1 MFATINPV
9 NNQSFA
15 SFPVLNEVELS
26 EKLALAENTY
36 YKEWRGRTVQKRS
49 DFAKKIGENLRQ
61 NAEDYAQ
68 LITLEMGKPI
78 TQSRAEI
85 EKCAWLCDYFSEKA
99 AGFLEDKIIETD
111 YRKSYVRYEPSGAVL
126 GIMPWNFPFWQAI
139 RFAIPAFCAGNV
151 ILLKPAPNVPQCGL
165 ALEKIFTEV
174 TGKEGVFQTLLIET
188 EQTETVIAH
197 SIVRGIA
204 LTGSDRAGAKVAALA
219 GKYLKRCVMEL
230 GGSDPF
236 IVLEDADVEK
246 AAKLGVQSRMNNAG
260 QTCIAAKRFIVH
272 ESVVA
277 TFKAALDKNIDQLKI
292 GDPTQ
297 KDTNMGT
304 MARPDLRDELEKQVK
319 ESVAKGAKV
328 IHEGGKIEDKGSFF
342 EPMILTGI
350 QPGMPAYEVELFGP
364 VISLFPI
371 QNDEEAIALAND
383 SVYGLGAAVWSA
395 DTERALHIAKQLEV
409 GFVAIND
416 FVKSDPRLPFGG
428 VKRSGFGRE
437 MAEEGIKEFVN
448 IKTIVIK

>member
-1 MFATINPV
+1 MFATINPFD
-9 NNQSFA
+9 NQSVA
-15 SFPVLNEVELS
+15 SFPVLNETELS
-26 EKLALAENTY
+26 EKLALAETVY
-36 YKEWRGRTVQKRS
+36 YKEWRNMPVEKRS
-49 DFAKKIGENLRQ
+49 DFAKKIGERFRQ
-61 NAEDYAQ
+61 NKEEYAQ

-85 EKCAWLCDYFSEKA
+85 EKCAWLCDYFSETA
-99 AGFLEDKIIETD
+99 ADFLKDKIIKTD
-111 YRKSYVRYEPSGAVL
+111 YQKSYVRYEPSGAVF

-139 RFAIPAFCAGNV
+139 RYAIPAFCAGNV
-151 ILLKPAPNVPQCGL
+151 ILLKPASNVPQCGL
-165 ALEKIFTEV
+165 ALEKIFTDV
-174 TGKEGVFQTLLIET
+174 IGKKGIFQTLFIET
-188 EQTETVIAH
+188 EQTEAVIAH
-197 SIVRGIA
+197 LIVRGVA

-219 GKYLKRCVMEL
+219 GKHLKRCVMEL

-236 IVLEDADVEK
+236 IVLEDADVEE
-246 AAKLGVQSRMNNAG
+246 AAKLGVKSRMNNAG

-272 ESVVA
+272 ESIAA
-277 TFKAALDKNIDQLKI
+277 TFKSALDKNIDQLKI

-297 KDTNMGT
+297 KDINMGT

-319 ESVAKGAKV
+319 DSVTKGAKV
-328 IHEGGKIEDKGSFF
+328 VHEGGKIEDKGSFF
-342 EPMILTGI
+342 EPMILTDI
-350 QPGMPAYEVELFGP
+350 KPGMPAYEAELFGP
-364 VISLFPI
+364 VISLFTI
-371 QNDEEAIALAND
+371 QTDEEAIALAND

-395 DTERALHIAKQLEV
+395 DIERAQNVAKQLEV